1 MLFTNFMR
9 DFMFPDFKDFFGEV
23 NRVALDAEGERKNCY
38 DCDRSCSVCN
48 VPDDEDVASLFS
60 DEHYNV
66 HPVTTT
72 SENGFWILNQD
83 ESKYYLIVQM
93 PEIDKENMDIEVE
106 DNSVKVEYAWEESV
120 NKEHYAS
127 TRKSTGAFRYS
138 IPKDADATTLI
149 AHYDRDNAQLE
160 LTVKKLILGKTD
172 SWKVK
177 ID

>member
-1 MLFTNFMR
+1 MLFTDFMR
-9 DFMFPDFKDFFGEV
+9 DFMFPEFNDFFSEV
-23 NRVALDAEGERKNCY
+23 NRATLDAEKDRNKCCE
-38 DCDRSCSVCN
+38 CDRSCPVCD
-48 VPDDEDVASLFS
+48 VPDEDVVTPVC
-60 DEHYNV
+60 DENYNV
-66 HPVTTT
+66 YPVATT
-72 SENGFWILNQD
+72 SEDGFWILNQN
-83 ESKYYLIVQM
+83 ESKYYLVVQM
-93 PEIDKENMDIEVE
+93 PEIDKENIDIEVE

-127 TRKSTGAFRYS
+127 TRKSTGTFRYS

-160 LTVKKLILGKTD
+160 LTVKKLICGKTD

>member
-1 MLFTNFMR
+1 MLFT
-9 DFMFPDFKDFFGEV
+9 DFMGDFIFPEFNDVFGKV
-23 NRVALDAEGERKNCY
+23 NRPTLDTEKDRNKCC
-38 DCDRSCSVCN
+38 DCDRLSPVCN
-48 VPDDEDVASLFS
+48 VHDEDVASLFS

-127 TRKSTGAFRYS
+127 TRKSTGTFRYS

>member
-1 MLFTNFMR
+1 MLFIDFMR
-9 DFMFPDFKDFFGEV
+9 GFMSPEFNDFFSEV
-23 NRVALDAEGERKNCY
+23 NRATLDVEKDRNKCC
-38 DCDRSCSVCN
+38 DCDRSCPVC
-48 VPDDEDVASLFS
+48 DEN
-60 DEHYNV
+60 YNV
-66 HPVTTT
+66 YPVATT
-72 SENGFWILNQD
+72 SEDGFWVLNQN

-127 TRKSTGAFRYS
+127 TRKSTGTFRYS

-160 LTVKKLILGKTD
+160 LTVKKLIRGKTD